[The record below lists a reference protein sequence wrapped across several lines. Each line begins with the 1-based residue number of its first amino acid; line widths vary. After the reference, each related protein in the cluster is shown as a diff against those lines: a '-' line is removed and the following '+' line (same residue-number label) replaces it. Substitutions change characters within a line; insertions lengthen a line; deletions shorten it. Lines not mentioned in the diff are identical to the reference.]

1 MAAGSLSGDEQAVS
15 EMASVI
21 TLVAIAFVIVFAIG
35 ANVLFFEAD
44 TDGPD
49 TTISFQYFEELSA
62 LQVSHDGGEE
72 IRAGDLLIQGPQREV
87 TWAEIDRGMEDSSM
101 VESGDA
107 IRLGDAGAYGETVG
121 ENDRIVVL
129 YANVSAETTVLA
141 QWNGTRG

>member
-1 MAAGSLSGDEQAVS
+1 MVGGSSPADGRAVS
-15 EMASVI
+15 EMASVL

-35 ANVLFFEAD
+35 ANVLFFEAE

-49 TTISFQYFEELSA
+49 TTISFQYFDELSA
-62 LQVSHDGGEE
+62 LQISHDGGEE

-87 TWAEIDRGMEDSSM
+87 SWAEIDREMDDSSM
-101 VESGDA
+101 VGSGDA

-129 YANVSAETTVLA
+129 YTNVTAETTILA
-141 QWNGTRG
+141 QWNGTG